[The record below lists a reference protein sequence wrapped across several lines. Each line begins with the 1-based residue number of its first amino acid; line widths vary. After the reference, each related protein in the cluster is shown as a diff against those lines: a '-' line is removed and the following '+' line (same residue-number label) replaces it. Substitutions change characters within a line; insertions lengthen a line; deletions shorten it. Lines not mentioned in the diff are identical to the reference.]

1 MCDTQ
6 VISKQIGSIGRRSF
20 DCRMNM
26 ASPMLVERHGEMTRL
41 LNEVDKLCERLH
53 REFPTIT
60 EEDYLQFGSK
70 LKIVIN
76 TLKELYKESLAR
88 LDLKPYYSRMRE
100 QIFDLEELDRDI
112 KTYRIDAPHNQE
124 LQLAMAAVKAVDLS
138 FLFQ

>member
-1 MCDTQ
+1 
-6 VISKQIGSIGRRSF
+6 
-20 DCRMNM
+20 
-26 ASPMLVERHGEMTRL
+26 MTRL

-100 QIFDLEELDRDI
+100 QIVDLEELDRDI

-124 LQLAMAAVKAVDLS
+124 LQQAMSALKAVDLS